1 MIRRPPRSTRTDTL
15 FPYTTL
21 FRSFVDATE
30 LVIEPGVTGVVGP
43 TGCGKSNLVE
53 ALRWAMGETSAKR
66 MRGSEMD
73 DVIFAGTA
81 NRPSRNVADVT
92 IVLDNSQRKA
102 PALFNEFDEIE
113 VVRRIERGAGSVY
126 RVNGKDVRARDVQLL
141 FADAATGAHSTA
153 LVSQGR
159 IGAIINAKPQDRR
172 NLLEE
177 AAGITGIHSRRH
189 EADRK
194 STRLNSR
201 H

>member
-1 MIRRPPRSTRTDTL
+1 
-15 FPYTTL
+15 
-21 FRSFVDATE
+21 
-30 LVIEPGVTGVVGP
+30 
-43 TGCGKSNLVE
+43 
-53 ALRWAMGETSAKR
+53 MGETSAKR
-66 MRGSEMD
+66 SRGSEMD

-113 VVRRIERGAGSVY
+113 VVRSTERGAGSVY

-141 FADAATGAHSTA
+141 FADAATGPHSTA

-172 NLLEE
+172 NLLAA
-177 AAGITGIHSRRH
+177 AAGITDRKRTRLHSRH
-189 EADRK
+189 
-194 STRLNSR
+194 
-201 H
+201 

>member
-1 MIRRPPRSTRTDTL
+1 
-15 FPYTTL
+15 
-21 FRSFVDATE
+21 
-30 LVIEPGVTGVVGP
+30 
-43 TGCGKSNLVE
+43 
-53 ALRWAMGETSAKR
+53 MGETSAKR

-153 LVSQGR
+153 LVSRSEEHTSELQSLMR
-159 IGAIINAKPQDRR
+159 ISYAVFCLNKKNNNPHIIK
-172 NLLEE
+172 
-177 AAGITGIHSRRH
+177 
-189 EADRK
+189 K
-194 STRLNSR
+194 SLTTFHN
-201 H
+201 